1 MSRRTMHNMHSPDIS
16 FILAKIAAFFPIFLF
31 SICFHEFAHGL
42 AAKWRGDNTAE
53 VAGRLTLNPFAH
65 GDLFGT
71 VIFPIMG
78 VVTGFFFGWA
88 KPVPINER
96 NLKNPRNDLFWIAL
110 AGPASNVLLA
120 FIMAIFLGFV
130 DKFMITMPLRK
141 TIFDLGQIFMV
152 TNLSLA
158 VFNALP
164 LHPLDGGKI
173 IARFIP
179 NSLDRWLEE
188 NQLMLFIFLMIVLNT
203 RLSVLF
209 QLPIEILF
217 NLFMHASGVIWNL

>member
-1 MSRRTMHNMHSPDIS
+1 MDMQYVIT
-16 FILAKIAAFFPIFLF
+16 KIAAFFPIFLF

-42 AAKWRGDNTAE
+42 VAKWRGDRTAE
-53 VAGRLTLNPFAH
+53 LAGRLTLNPFAH

-71 VIFPIMG
+71 VIFPMIG

-96 NLKNPRNDLFWIAL
+96 NLKNPRKDLFWIAL
-110 AGPASNVLLA
+110 AGPASNIILA
-120 FIMAIFLGFV
+120 FVMAMILGSM
-130 DKFMITMPLRK
+130 DRFMGAAPIRK
-141 TIFDLGQIFMV
+141 SLNELGQIFMF

-158 VFNALP
+158 IFNALP

-179 NSLDRWLEE
+179 QSIDRWLED
-188 NQLMLFIFLMIVLNT
+188 NQFMLFIVLMIVLNSK
-203 RLSVLF
+203 LAFLF
-209 QLPIEILF
+209 HIPIQFLF
-217 NLFMHASGVIWNL
+217 NLFTYVSGLVWMS

>member
-1 MSRRTMHNMHSPDIS
+1 MGAGMDIQ
-16 FILAKIAAFFPIFLF
+16 FIITKIAAFFPIFLF

-42 AAKWRGDNTAE
+42 VAKWLGDRTAE
-53 VAGRLTLNPFAH
+53 MAGRLTLNPFAH
-65 GDLFGT
+65 GDLLGT

-96 NLKNPRNDLFWIAL
+96 NLKNPKKDLFWIAL

-120 FIMAIFLGFV
+120 LVMAIVIGFMA
-130 DKFMITMPLRK
+130 KYFGAAPMRK
-141 TIFDLGQIFMV
+141 TINDLGQIFII

-179 NSLDRWLEE
+179 DAWDRWLEE
-188 NQLMLFIFLMIVLNT
+188 NQFMLFIVLMVVLQT
-203 RLSVLF
+203 RMAVIFHIPIQVLF
-209 QLPIEILF
+209 DLL
-217 NLFMHASGVIWNL
+217 MRVSGVVWML